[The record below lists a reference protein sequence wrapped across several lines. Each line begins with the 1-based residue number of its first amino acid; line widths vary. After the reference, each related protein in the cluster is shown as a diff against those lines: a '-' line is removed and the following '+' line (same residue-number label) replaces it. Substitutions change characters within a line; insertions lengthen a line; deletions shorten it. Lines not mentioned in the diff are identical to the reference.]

1 MLLPSFSLRGMP
13 GRRAEGYRIG
23 SVPFPPSLGN
33 NVYDAA
39 VAATNEMLEW
49 LGFDAVKAQR
59 RIVVLM
65 GDFTRSVKS

>member
-1 MLLPSFSLRGMP
+1 MH
-13 GRRAEGYRIG
+13 RAYIARNLMAHNR
-23 SVPFPPSLGN
+23 SLGN

-39 VAATNEMLEW
+39 AAATNEMLEW